1 MSAEARVR
9 RPAPNDPCS
18 CGRGQKYKR
27 CHGPI
32 DEVVPLARVKK
43 GVVSPRREVPPEI
56 VRPDYAESGRPT
68 PVRRYAP
75 MSADGIAAMRRAG
88 RAAAEVLAACADRI
102 RPGVTTDELDGVA
115 HAAYIARGGYPSTL
129 NFHGYPKSLCA
140 SVNEVVCHGIPDD
153 RKLVDGD
160 LVNLDVTIFLDGVH
174 GDTNATYAVG
184 KLDRE
189 SARLIRV
196 TRECLQL
203 GIAAVRPGRPFG
215 DIGRAIEPHAH
226 EHGYS
231 VVRRYGGHGIGA
243 GFHEPL
249 HVPHHADADAT
260 RIMEPGM
267 CFTIEPML
275 CIGDYEIEEWDD
287 DWTVVTADGRRSA
300 QFEHTLVVTA
310 EGCDVLTQ
318 L

>member
-1 MSAEARVR
+1 MSPNARAR
-9 RPAPNDPCS
+9 RPAPNDPCP
-18 CGRGQKYKR
+18 CGRGETYAR

-32 DEVVPLARVKK
+32 DALVPRAAVKK
-43 GVVSPRREVPPEI
+43 GRVSARRPVPPAI
-56 VRPDYAESGRPT
+56 ARPDYADSGQPK
-68 PVRRYAP
+68 VARRYTLLPAE
-75 MSADGIAAMRRAG
+75 GIAAMRRAG
-88 RAAAEVLAACADRI
+88 RAAAEVLAECAARI

-129 NFHGYPKSLCA
+129 NFHGYPKSLCT

-153 RKLVDGD
+153 RRLVDGD

-174 GDTNATYAVG
+174 GDTNATFAVG

-189 SARLIRV
+189 SERLVRV
-196 TRECLQL
+196 TRECLDL
-203 GIAAVRPGRPFG
+203 GIAAVRPGRPIG

-226 EHGYS
+226 AQGYS

-249 HVPHHADADAT
+249 HIPHHVDPAAT

-275 CIGDYEIEEWDD
+275 CMGDYDISEWDD
-287 DWTVVTADGRRSA
+287 DWTVVTADGKRSA
-300 QFEHTLVVTA
+300 QFEHTLLVTDD
-310 EGCDVLTQ
+310 GCEILTRC
-318 L
+318 